1 MPFQHAYFENLHTGE
16 TLQVQF
22 NPTELSFSKSAQFA
36 EIAIPGLDAPV
47 QQFIRGGTETL
58 TVELFFDSTDNGM
71 GENARSV
78 TEDNNALMPID
89 QFCGTDRF
97 YQLVKQN
104 PNTHA
109 PPHCRFSWGE
119 SNSLAKPLV
128 KTGLEAQDQ
137 TQTVSKAPFWFI
149 CIVESIDR
157 KFLLF
162 SPEGV
167 PLRARLTVKLREYQ
181 TIEQMVAKLNSA
193 DHTKAR
199 VFKQRDRL
207 DRISASE
214 YSTPTQWRRIAEE
227 NDIDDPRRIPP
238 GTNLVIPPIR
248 VESVIRRE
256 RS

>member
-1 MPFQHAYFENLHTGE
+1 MTFQHAYFENLDTKVRM
-16 TLQVQF
+16 QVQF

-89 QFCGTDRF
+89 QFCGTDKF

-109 PPHCRFSWGE
+109 PPRCRFSWGE
-119 SNSLAKPLV
+119 SNSLAKPLAE
-128 KTGLEAQDQ
+128 TALGAPNQ
-137 TQTVSKAPFWFI
+137 TQMVSKAPFWFI
-149 CIVESIDR
+149 CIVENIDR

-207 DRISASE
+207 DRISARE
-214 YSTPTQWRRIAEE
+214 YNTPTQWRRIAEE

-248 VESVIRRE
+248 VESVIGRE